1 MMRLDITEIK
11 YWINKSVPDLLKT
24 HLVPGAAVAVFVDG
38 EVVFAGGWG
47 RQNSDEESPVGEHT
61 VFDGASLAKPV
72 FSYGVLMLA
81 RDGKL
86 DLDRPVSDY
95 LEKPYVT
102 GDERIVKITSRMVL
116 SHTSGLPNWRP
127 DFWSSSDSGIKI
139 SKFPGC
145 LKIQHEPGS
154 RFKYSAEGFNYLQAA
169 VEQVTN
175 NRLDR
180 FMRNCVLDPLGMHRS
195 GFVWMGDFE
204 SSCAVPHNDKGLMV
218 NKWQWRPQKPLAAGT
233 FFTTAEDYARFF
245 CATLA
250 TGQKSDSDGV
260 RLQASYLESMLQPQF
275 EMQKTF
281 AWSLIWGIEQ
291 HENESF
297 FFQWGDNPG
306 INHFAA
312 SSSTKRGGVV
322 VLTNGQNGQRV
333 CRPVVETILG
343 SKLDAFDNI

>member
-11 YWINKSVPDLLKT
+11 YWINKSVPNLLKK
-24 HLVPGAAVAVFVDG
+24 HSVPGAAVAVFVDG
-38 EVVFAGGWG
+38 EVVFTGGWG
-47 RQNSDEESPVGEHT
+47 IQNSDEKSPVDEHT

-72 FSYGVLMLA
+72 FAYGVLKLA

-86 DLDRPVSDY
+86 DLDRPISDY
-95 LEKPYVT
+95 LEKPYIK
-102 GDERIVKITSRMVL
+102 GDERIDKITSCMVL
-116 SHTSGLPNWRP
+116 SHTSGFPNWRP
-127 DFWSSSDSGIKI
+127 DFWSSSDSGIVI
-139 SKFPGC
+139 SRSPGPIK
-145 LKIQHEPGS
+145 LQYQPGL
-154 RFKYSAEGFNYLQAA
+154 RFMYSAEGFNYLQAA

-175 NRLDR
+175 DRLDR
-180 FMRNCVLDPLGMHRS
+180 FMKNDVLDPLGMRRS
-195 GFVWMGDFE
+195 SFVWMKDFE
-204 SSCAVPHNDKGLMV
+204 SSCAVPHNDKGLMI
-218 NKWQWRPQKPLAAGT
+218 NKWRWRPQKPLAAGT

-250 TGQKSDSDGV
+250 TGQKSDSDGIC
-260 RLQASYLESMLQPQF
+260 LQASYLESMLQPQI

-306 INHFAA
+306 IKHFAA
-312 SSSTKRGGVV
+312 SSSTKRVGLV

-343 SKLDAFDNI
+343 RKLDAFDNI